1 VKIAIVGA
9 TGFVGAR
16 LLEEALRRGH
26 DVTAMTRSPT
36 KLPKESRLHPVSAD
50 VNDVAVLTE
59 AFRGQD
65 AVIHAYAPPRSDSME
80 ARIDQQTKGTKSII
94 AALKAAGVKRLL
106 AVGGAGTSEIAPGVP
121 LMDSYLF
128 PKAYEGGA
136 RSTAVIKEL
145 LKAEP
150 DLDWTYLCPP
160 NFLEPGER
168 TGRYRLGKD
177 NLVIE
182 LETGRSHISTADY
195 AVAMIDELET
205 PKHSHQRFTVGT

>member
-1 VKIAIVGA
+1 MKIAIVGA
-9 TGFVGAR
+9 TGFVGEK
-16 LLEEALRRGH
+16 LVQEAIARGH
-26 DVTAMTRSPT
+26 DVTAITRSPT
-36 KLPKESRLHPVSAD
+36 KLPKERRLHAVSAD
-50 VNDVAVLTE
+50 VNDVAALTE
-59 AFRGQD
+59 AFRGQE
-65 AVIHAYAPPRSDSME
+65 AVIHAYAPPRSDSIE

-94 AALKAAGVKRLL
+94 AALKAARVKRLL

-136 RSTAVIKEL
+136 RSTAVIKAL

-160 NFLEPGER
+160 HFLKSGER
-168 TGRYRLGKD
+168 TGKYRLGQD

-195 AVAMIDELET
+195 AVAMIDEMET
-205 PKHSHQRFTVGT
+205 PKHSRERFTVGT